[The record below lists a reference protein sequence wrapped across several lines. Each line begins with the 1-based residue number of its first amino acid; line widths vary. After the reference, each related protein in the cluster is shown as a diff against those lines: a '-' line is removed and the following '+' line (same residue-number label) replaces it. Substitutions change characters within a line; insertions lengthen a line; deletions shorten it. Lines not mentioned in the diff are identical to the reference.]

1 MNVIVAAD
9 MHKGIGKNG
18 DLLVHIKSDMKRF
31 KELTEHHVVIMG
43 RKTLESLPG
52 GKPLNNRTNVVMT
65 RNFDYHPDGCIVVHN
80 INDIKNEILA
90 NFNSKDIFVIGGGE
104 IYNLLLPLCDTIYM
118 TYLDKIYGADTFF
131 PPLPNDEWSL
141 ENEDISD
148 IFYDEEN
155 DVRYNFMTYHRR

>member
-1 MNVIVAAD
+1 MNAIVAAD

-18 DLLVHIKSDMKRF
+18 DLLVHIKDDMKRF
-31 KELTEHHVVIMG
+31 RELTEHHVVIMG

-52 GKPLNNRTNVVMT
+52 GKPLTNRTNIVMT
-65 RNFDYHPDGCIVVHN
+65 RNMNYHPDGCIVVHN
-80 INDIKNEILA
+80 IDDIKNEILN

-104 IYNLLLPLCDTIYM
+104 IYNLLLPLCDTVYM

-131 PPLPNDEWSL
+131 PFLPNDEWSL

-155 DVRYNFMTYHRR
+155 DVQYNFMTYRRR

>member
-1 MNVIVAAD
+1 MNAIVAAD
-9 MHKGIGKNG
+9 MHKGIGKNA
-18 DLLVHIKSDMKRF
+18 DLLVHIKNDMKRF

-52 GKPLNNRTNVVMT
+52 GKPLKNRTNIIMT
-65 RNFDYHPDGCIVVHN
+65 RNPDYHPEGCIVVHSIDN
-80 INDIKNEILA
+80 IKNEILG

-118 TYLDKIYGADTFF
+118 TYLDKVYNADTFF
-131 PPLPNDEWSL
+131 PSLPNTEWTL